1 MVGITLTTKDN
12 QYGIPPARYQIPADW
27 RRFQLSELIN
37 KVLDHTAQPVPFDFL
52 VQGSGQLL
60 RTSLQDYLNSQKLTT
75 ESILELEYFQS
86 VLPPKHAATLPTQD
100 WVNDVQIKGD
110 TYLSACYDGS
120 VSLFTSSATAPTTIQ
135 TSSLPTLS
143 ACFVQDRI
151 ASAGMDRVIRIHSS
165 INADAKVQYSLATH
179 TGPISSVRSSK
190 GKILSA
196 SWDGL
201 VALWT
206 LDEAY
211 KTDSVIEERGKKR
224 RKKAPVGE
232 GITLGPSQVMRGHKD
247 TVSKAIFDRTEEGKA
262 YSVGQDHT
270 VRTWDLE
277 TGVQSDLRVSRIGFA
292 FSIR

>member
-1 MVGITLTTKDN
+1 M
-12 QYGIPPARYQIPADW
+12 
-27 RRFQLSELIN
+27 
-37 KVLDHTAQPVPFDFL
+37 
-52 VQGSGQLL
+52 
-60 RTSLQDYLNSQKLTT
+60 RTSLHDYLQSQNLTN

-110 TYLSACYDGS
+110 IYLSACYDGS
-120 VSLFTSSATAPTTIQ
+120 VSLHTSSAQAPTTLQ
-135 TSSLPTLS
+135 ASSLPTLS
-143 ACFVQDRI
+143 ACFVEDRI
-151 ASAGMDRVIRIHSS
+151 ASAGMDRLIRIHSS
-165 INADAKVQYSLATH
+165 ANADAKVQYSLALH
-179 TGPISSVRSSK
+179 SAPVSSVRSSK
-190 GKILSA
+190 GKVLSA

-206 LDEAY
+206 LSEAY
-211 KTDSVIEERGKKR
+211 KTDAVEEGGKKR

-232 GITLGPSQVMRGHKD
+232 GVTLGASQVMRGHKD

-277 TGVQSDLRVSRIGFA
+277 TGVQSALRVSLMGSFRFILICSHLA
-292 FSIR
+292 